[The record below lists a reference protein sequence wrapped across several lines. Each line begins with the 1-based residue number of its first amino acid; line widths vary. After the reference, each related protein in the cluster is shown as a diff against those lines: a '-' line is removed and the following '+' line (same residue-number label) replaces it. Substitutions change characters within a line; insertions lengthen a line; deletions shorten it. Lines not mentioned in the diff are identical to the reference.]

1 MLNVQSRP
9 ILFSPPMVQA
19 LLDGRKTQTRRV
31 LKDQP
36 PEGCVFY
43 DINIHNQAAFRLP
56 QSDLCTS
63 TCVCPHGKP
72 GDLLYVRE
80 AWRTPE
86 SLDHLSPSEIAQRC
100 KEAGYHGPWCPIV
113 TVADNTAHNWSE
125 EDGFR
130 DDEPT
135 GRFRQGMHMPRWA
148 SRITLR
154 ITEIRV
160 ERVRDINEA
169 GAIAEGI
176 ERSKIE
182 QHLWR
187 AYEGATGTCP
197 RAAFALLWNSINEA
211 RGFGWDANP
220 WVWVICFEVIRA
232 NVDDVLAGR
241 VAA

>member
-1 MLNVQSRP
+1 
-9 ILFSPPMVQA
+9 MVQA

-31 LKDQP
+31 IKEVAGWGPHVTDVVRSF
-36 PEGCVFY
+36 GNGRYFTC
-43 DINIHNQAAFRLP
+43 AADGSHMSGDFP
-56 QSDLCTS
+56 
-63 TCVCPHGKP
+63 CPYGKP

-130 DDEPT
+130 DDEPS

-154 ITEIRV
+154 VTDVRV
-160 ERVRDINEA
+160 ERVQDISEEDA
-169 GAIAEGI
+169 GA
-176 ERSKIE
+176 
-182 QHLWR
+182 
-187 AYEGATGTCP
+187 EGAEPVLFLDEMCGGSEEKN
-197 RAAFALLWNSINEA
+197 RRGFHLLWNSINEA
-211 RGFGWDANP
+211 RGFGWHKNP